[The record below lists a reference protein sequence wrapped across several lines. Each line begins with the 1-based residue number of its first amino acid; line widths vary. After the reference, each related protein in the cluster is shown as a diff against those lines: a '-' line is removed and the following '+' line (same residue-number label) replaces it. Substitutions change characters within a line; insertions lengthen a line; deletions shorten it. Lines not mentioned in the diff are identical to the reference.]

1 MLCISNVIDLIY
13 IPIAELLH
21 SNVLRLWIRLPPTS
35 SPKASVPLPPSRI
48 ISCQRC
54 RPQSVTTLHSFA
66 SADSASQRNNSNNY
80 DNDEEEEDDGKEAKT
95 TPGSDLYWPALPRAS
110 RGIKAVLYSNIALP
124 LLDSTTSHFS
134 SFSRL

>member
-1 MLCISNVIDLIY
+1 MDKITPHI
-13 IPIAELLH
+13 
-21 SNVLRLWIRLPPTS
+21 LPQG
-35 SPKASVPLPPSRI
+35 KRPPRI

-66 SADSASQRNNSNNY
+66 SADSASQRNKSN
-80 DNDEEEEDDGKEAKT
+80 DDDDEEEDDGKEAKT

-110 RGIKAVLYSNIALP
+110 RGIKAVLYSNIALL